1 MKKGEFKL
9 ALPLLKKFDKTVE
22 KSVEEEI
29 KQRKSSFFWA
39 SLVGGFFIGIFI
51 GLMFTWLN
59 VAGLLLMM

>member
-1 MKKGEFKL
+1 MEEIKQIRLNDEEVDEYNN
-9 ALPLLKKFDKTVE
+9 LLKKFDKTVE

-51 GLMFTWLN
+51 GLMFTL
-59 VAGLLLMM
+59 